1 MLEPRELVLIRG
13 SHRLTPRSRKDV
25 TASCS
30 ACPQQ
35 RGPWPQPR
43 PTWAGC
49 SWRKRCV
56 LRRPGTGRRISG
68 WPRPATPGGSAGPA
82 AGGGRGPVVH
92 RQAPSPVP
100 PGPDSAQRPRD
111 APTSRVPTQAPR
123 QLGTTVR
130 SVRADTASLGSPL
143 LTQNAPWA
151 HPQEDGPLR
160 AGSQIRGVFS
170 SLQAGGFEDSWAGR
184 GPLHTDL
191 VFPLG
196 THRPHPRTHQGARPG
211 RQGLSCA
218 APGAPEAVEWPRGP
232 LLAGSCSW
240 TRDVGSGTL
249 RGAPRSPAGLS
260 PAPPFHT
267 PPHPRPHSPLLPT
280 LRT

>member
-1 MLEPRELVLIRG
+1 MSQQAARRALNSAAPGRSPGLPGRVVAGESDVSSEGQGQGEEYLGGRVQPHPGALQDPQLEGDGDPWSTDRPPARCLLVQTVP
-13 SHRLTPRSRKDV
+13 SV
-25 TASCS
+25 
-30 ACPQQ
+30 
-35 RGPWPQPR
+35 
-43 PTWAGC
+43 
-49 SWRKRCV
+49 
-56 LRRPGTGRRISG
+56 PGTL
-68 WPRPATPGGSAGPA
+68 PRAMCPPRLRDSLGP
-82 AGGGRGPVVH
+82 H
-92 RQAPSPVP
+92 
-100 PGPDSAQRPRD
+100 
-111 APTSRVPTQAPR
+111 
-123 QLGTTVR
+123 VR
-130 SVRADTASLGSPL
+130 SVRVDTASLGSPL

-170 SLQAGGFEDSWAGR
+170 SLQAGGFEDSRAGR

-240 TRDVGSGTL
+240 T
-249 RGAPRSPAGLS
+249 SPSEMWGLGPCGGHQGPQQAS
-260 PAPPFHT
+260 
-267 PPHPRPHSPLLPT
+267 PPHPHFTRPHIPGRILLCSPPCEPDP
-280 LRT
+280 